1 MIKDL
6 QTAEQYSK
14 QKQLVDTVRNSIF
27 PKSNDAQLMLYF
39 HKCQTM
45 GVHPLDGMIHPS
57 IYKGKDGE
65 PDKVVFVTSIDVL
78 RSRSADLDDG
88 MDEAEFGEEISQ
100 EFTNNE
106 NQKDVVMVPEF
117 CKVKVYKK
125 GVDRPYIGTARW
137 REFYPGEKRGHQYR
151 QKPYLMLQKCAEAQ
165 ARRLAFPKE
174 LDKLYTAEEM
184 EATTAMLADI
194 SVKTSNKPVV
204 SPDDVTDVSQKQN
217 EALPGQIVQDV
228 AIKNGTGKKGPWT
241 KYGVKINDEFYG
253 TFDKQL
259 GDLALNLKGKKV
271 QFTWKQDG
279 QYKTLESIAAWVAPV
294 AAQKPAETKQQEP
307 QPSVPQV
314 NGQEEYEAFVNSL
327 MHQTGLNDE
336 SLNGKLLAELTI
348 QDWRKVN
355 PEEQSMVIDFLTDLK
370 ETAGA

>member
-1 MIKDL
+1 
-6 QTAEQYSK
+6 
-14 QKQLVDTVRNSIF
+14 
-27 PKSNDAQLMLYF
+27 
-39 HKCQTM
+39 
-45 GVHPLDGMIHPS
+45 
-57 IYKGKDGE
+57 
-65 PDKVVFVTSIDVL
+65 
-78 RSRSADLDDG
+78 
-88 MDEAEFGEEISQ
+88 
-100 EFTNNE
+100 
-106 NQKDVVMVPEF
+106 
-117 CKVKVYKK
+117 
-125 GVDRPYIGTARW
+125 
-137 REFYPGEKRGHQYR
+137 
-151 QKPYLMLQKCAEAQ
+151 
-165 ARRLAFPKE
+165 
-174 LDKLYTAEEM
+174 M

-241 KYGVKINDEFYG
+241 KYGVNINDEFYG

-355 PEEQSMVIDFLTDLK
+355 PEEQSMVIGFLTDLK